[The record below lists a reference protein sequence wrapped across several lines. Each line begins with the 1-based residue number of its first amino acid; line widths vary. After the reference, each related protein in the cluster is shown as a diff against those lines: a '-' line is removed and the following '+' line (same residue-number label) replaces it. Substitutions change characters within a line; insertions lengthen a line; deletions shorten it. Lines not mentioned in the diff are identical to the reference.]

1 VVYFTGGGAER
12 GELSIM
18 KLAIAQIVLG
28 VFILASLFGFATWVE
43 PGFTHI
49 RIPSAEGGDVITDIF
64 LNPGR
69 NIPMIIWTSVYL
81 LLGLSVL
88 GCGIAQYLKA
98 RG

>member
-1 VVYFTGGGAER
+1 V
-12 GELSIM
+12 

-28 VFILASLFGFATWVE
+28 ALIMASLFWFTAWVE

-69 NIPMIIWTSVYL
+69 NVPMRSWMAVYL
-81 LLGLSVL
+81 ALGLAVL